1 MKAARVLSGYYLEST
16 PDASI
21 SPRNIL
27 FSDETAFIGKFFGD
41 FEGNPRMSC
50 LTVLSLAG
58 EMVSTHYLIGGDD
71 IADQAACDLFS
82 MEKLINTMI
91 K

>member
-27 FSDETAFIGKFFGD
+27 FSDETAFMGKFFGD
-41 FEGNPRMSC
+41 FEGNPQMSC

-58 EMVSTHYLIGGDD
+58 EMWVDTLLVGMISQT
-71 IADQAACDLFS
+71 
-82 MEKLINTMI
+82 KLW